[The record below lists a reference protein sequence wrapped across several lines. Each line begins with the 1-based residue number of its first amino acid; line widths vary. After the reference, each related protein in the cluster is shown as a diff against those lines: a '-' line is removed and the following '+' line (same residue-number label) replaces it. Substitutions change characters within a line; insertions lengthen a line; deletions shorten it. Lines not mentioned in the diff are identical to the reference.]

1 MDYIALFLGKC
12 YIINRLF
19 AGRRTVLNKTKRKI
33 FQIAIKLFSEKGY
46 DNTSIEEITAV
57 AGVAKGS
64 LYYHFSKKE
73 DIFDLLLEE
82 GMNLLRN
89 SIEIKT
95 KNCKTALDKIK
106 AVILIQIKVSVLYE
120 DLLNVVFSEM
130 WGKESKNIKCQN
142 AVNEYINLIKDI
154 IKDGISRGEFYDGD
168 VDALAAGVFGVAYSS
183 LIYRI
188 RQKEKIDIDKVY
200 NGFIDTIVRGI
211 SKK

>member
-1 MDYIALFLGKC
+1 M
-12 YIINRLF
+12 
-19 AGRRTVLNKTKRKI
+19 NKTKRKI

-46 DNTSIEEITAV
+46 DKTSIEEITAV

-82 GMNLLRN
+82 GMKLLRN

-95 KNCKTALDKIK
+95 KNCKTDLDKIK
-106 AVILIQIKVSVLYE
+106 AVILVQIKVSVLYE

-142 AVNEYINLIKDI
+142 AVCEYIDVIKGI
-154 IKDGISRGEFYDGD
+154 IREGIESGEFYDGD
-168 VDALAAGVFGVAYSS
+168 VDALAAGVFGVSYSS

-188 RQKEKIDIDKVY
+188 KLQDEIDVEKVY